1 MRFGL
6 ASVHLAMRSDPV
18 RKRGVHQAWPVVRLA
33 DIATKIRSGATPRGG
48 AETYLSI
55 RERYALVRSQNVLDH
70 RFSESGLAF
79 ISETQ
84 AAELKGAEV
93 QDADILLN
101 ITGDGATFGRACL
114 VPKKVLPACVNQ
126 HVVLIRTDKNRCRPE
141 YLLAWLTQPSTKAYI
156 ESFNAGGSRR
166 AITKGHIESF
176 QLPLPPIGVQKEI
189 SDLASSINN
198 RIELLNETNATLERI
213 AMTVFKAWF
222 IDFDPVRAKAE
233 GLQPDGIDAATAS
246 TFPAAL
252 RESPMGLVPDGWA
265 ACRLEDCCDLNPKRD
280 LRKGTLAPYLEMA
293 NAPTEGHRA
302 EKLGTRELSSG
313 TKFVNGDTL
322 LAKITPCLENGKTA
336 FVDFLPDGVTG
347 WGSTEFIVM
356 NPRPPLPPYW
366 AYLLARLPAFR
377 AFAIQAMTGTSGRQ
391 RVDPGR
397 LGQFMVVV
405 PDERVATAFA
415 QIVGPLQRKIAANA
429 ETVDSLA
436 AIRDAIFPRL
446 ISGALS
452 LPEHEEAIEGVV
464 S

>member
-1 MRFGL
+1 MRETG
-6 ASVHLAMRSDPV
+6 
-18 RKRGVHQAWPVVRLA
+18 QQQEWPVVRLA

-48 AETYLSI
+48 AETYLAK
-55 RERYALVRSQNVLDH
+55 RKRHALLRSQNVLDH
-70 RFSESGLAF
+70 RFTEAGLAF
-79 ISETQ
+79 ISDSQ
-84 AAELKGAEV
+84 ADELKGAAV
-93 QDADILLN
+93 QEGDILLN

-126 HVVLIRTDKNRCRPE
+126 HVVLIRTDKTRCRSE

-176 QLPLPPIGVQKEI
+176 QLPLPPIAVQKEI

-198 RIELLNETNATLERI
+198 RIELLTETNATLERI
-213 AMTVFKAWF
+213 AMTLFKAWF
-222 IDFDPVRAKAE
+222 IDFNPVLAKAE
-233 GLQPDGIDAATAS
+233 GLLPEGIDAATAAI
-246 TFPAAL
+246 FPAAFT
-252 RESPMGLVPDGWA
+252 ESPMGKIPDGWSTR
-265 ACRLEDCCDLNPKRD
+265 RLDECCDLNPRRD

-293 NAPTEGHRA
+293 NAPTEGHRP

-336 FVDFLPDGVTG
+336 FVDFLPDAVTA

-356 NPRPPLPPYW
+356 CPRPPLPPYW

-377 AFAIQAMTGTSGRQ
+377 AFAIQSMTGTSGRQ
-391 RVDPGR
+391 RVDVGR
-397 LGQFMVVV
+397 LGQFMVAV
-405 PDERVATAFA
+405 PDQQVAKVFA
-415 QIVGPLQRKIAANA
+415 QIVGPMQRKIAANA
-429 ETVDSLA
+429 ETMDSLA

-452 LPEHEEAIEGVV
+452 LPEHAEAIEGAIA
-464 S
+464 

>member
-1 MRFGL
+1 
-6 ASVHLAMRSDPV
+6 MRSDAMREPAE
-18 RKRGVHQAWPVVRLA
+18 QQDWPIVKLA

-48 AETYLSI
+48 AETYLSK
-55 RERYALVRSQNVLDH
+55 RERYALLRSQNVLDH
-70 RFSESGLAF
+70 RFAEAGLAF
-79 ISETQ
+79 ISDSQ
-84 AAELKGAEV
+84 AADLKGAEV
-93 QDADILLN
+93 READILLN

-126 HVVLIRTDKNRCRPE
+126 HVVLIRTDKTRCRSE

-176 QLPLPPIGVQKEI
+176 QFPLPPIAVQKEI

-198 RIELLNETNATLERI
+198 RIELLSETNATLERI
-213 AMTVFKAWF
+213 AMTLFKAWF
-222 IDFDPVRAKAE
+222 VDFDPVRAKAE
-233 GLQPDGIDAATAS
+233 DLQPEGIDPATAAI
-246 TFPAAL
+246 FPGRL
-252 RESPMGLVPDGWA
+252 KESSMGMIPEGWIA
-265 ACRLEDCCDLNPKRD
+265 RRLDECCDLNPKRD
-280 LRKGTLAPYLEMA
+280 LRKGALAPYLEMA

-302 EKLGTRELSSG
+302 ERIATRELSSG

-356 NPRPPLPPYW
+356 RPRSPLPSYW

-377 AFAIQAMTGTSGRQ
+377 AFAIQSMTGTSGRQ
-391 RVDPGR
+391 RVDIGR

-405 PDERVATAFA
+405 PDEAVAKAFT

-452 LPEHEEAIEGVV
+452 LPEHEETIEGAIA
-464 S
+464 